1 MSRTFM
7 NEPFTL
13 RLACR
18 SLWALFIR
26 PSFSPYAP
34 GSVLRS
40 SGSLRYTPN
49 RGAASL
55 RGEWEV

>member
-13 RLACR
+13 RLTFR

-34 GSVLRS
+34 QAPRARS
-40 SGSLRYTPN
+40 GPF
-49 RGAASL
+49 GPGPGVGCAAMDEG
-55 RGEWEV
+55 RV